1 MENVVV
7 VLNYTS
13 WVSNWIDKLHPYLRN
28 VNLHIIHISKLQ
40 KEYCEGLKKYNQYD
54 VSYLS
59 YSELRKLFQTLSPS
73 KCVFFTFRS
82 VLDLTIYKLCIDL
95 KIRKLY
101 LEHGLITNDTLHF
114 RSNAIK
120 TSPIDSIKRQLMHIY
135 KYMGYALKSPSFL
148 KEMSE
153 LFQVYIKGK
162 FDLLQFDHYFLL
174 SQRSFV
180 VFKRIFI
187 NVEENFTI
195 VGYPIFTDD
204 IQKNNIPIPNNKEG
218 IIYVHQPLI
227 ADGVASISYEDEK
240 NFILELSNVL
250 SPKYGKFTLLLH
262 PRSNLD
268 EYKSRFKDSDIKII
282 QSPGNYKIFIDKKL
296 VIGHYSTALLYGL
309 YFNIPTILIDYPTMK
324 ANDLFKSVFQSFES
338 AQDALKAEIHVNK
351 EAKLYVLGK
360 HNTYQ
365 YIANYIEQ
373 F

>member
-1 MENVVV
+1 MENVIV

-13 WVSNWIDKLHPYLRN
+13 WVSNWIDKLHPYFRN
-28 VNLHIIHISKLQ
+28 ANLHIVHISKLQ
-40 KEYCEGLKKYNQYD
+40 NEHCEGLKKYNQYD

-59 YSELRKLFQTLSPS
+59 YNKLKELFQTLSPS

-82 VLDLTIYKLCIDL
+82 VLDLTIYKLCTNIGV
-95 KIRKLY
+95 KKLY

-120 TSPIDSIKRQLMHIY
+120 SSPIGSIKRQLMHIY
-135 KYMGYALKSPSFL
+135 KYIGYALKSHSFL
-148 KEMSE
+148 KEMNE

-162 FDLLQFDHYFLL
+162 FDLLLFDHYFLL
-174 SQRSFV
+174 SQRSFII
-180 VFKRIFI
+180 FKTIFVNI
-187 NVEENFTI
+187 EENFTI
-195 VGYPIFTDD
+195 VGYPIFMDD
-204 IQKNNIPIPNNKEG
+204 IQKNEVTIPYNKEG

-250 SPKYGKFTLLLH
+250 SSKYGKFTLLLH
-262 PRSNLD
+262 PRSNLN
-268 EYKSRFKDSDIKII
+268 EYRSKFKGSDIEVI
-282 QSPGNYKIFIDKKL
+282 QSPGNYKIFINKKL

-309 YFNIPTILIDYPTMK
+309 YFDIPTILIDYPTMK
-324 ANDLFKSVFQSFES
+324 ANDLFKSIFPSFKS
-338 AQDALKAEIHVNK
+338 AQDSLMQEIHVNK
-351 EAKLYVLGK
+351 EAKLYALGE

-365 YIANYIEQ
+365 YIANCIDQ

>member
-120 TSPIDSIKRQLMHIY
+120 
-135 KYMGYALKSPSFL
+135 
-148 KEMSE
+148 
-153 LFQVYIKGK
+153 
-162 FDLLQFDHYFLL
+162 
-174 SQRSFV
+174 
-180 VFKRIFI
+180 
-187 NVEENFTI
+187 
-195 VGYPIFTDD
+195 
-204 IQKNNIPIPNNKEG
+204 
-218 IIYVHQPLI
+218 
-227 ADGVASISYEDEK
+227 
-240 NFILELSNVL
+240 
-250 SPKYGKFTLLLH
+250 LLL
-262 PRSNLD
+262 
-268 EYKSRFKDSDIKII
+268 
-282 QSPGNYKIFIDKKL
+282 
-296 VIGHYSTALLYGL
+296 
-309 YFNIPTILIDYPTMK
+309 
-324 ANDLFKSVFQSFES
+324 
-338 AQDALKAEIHVNK
+338 
-351 EAKLYVLGK
+351 
-360 HNTYQ
+360 
-365 YIANYIEQ
+365 
-373 F
+373 